1 MNNTLFNSAISC
13 SFVLHLY
20 IFITFF
26 MMQKN
31 SVTIQFVEIAAV
43 IFLGTM
49 TSMMNHGTTGLLWKT
64 ADRLVMF
71 ISIIFVL
78 YLVEYGEIFESP
90 LRIGVAHDYE
100 QCLFSYLHLS
110 LENVTKLVI
119 ALAITIS
126 CILSSLR
133 VTHIVDLS
141 CIQTNRLHVSAHIIV
156 TITLCYIVY
165 LVAHTNHVE
174 ILPNASTCGTTPTPY
189 SR

>member
-71 ISIIFVL
+71 ISMIFVL
-78 YLVEYGEIFESP
+78 YLVEFGDIFEPS
-90 LRIGVAHDYE
+90 LDSSITHDYE
-100 QCLFSYLHLS
+100 KCLSYLHLS
-110 LENVTKLVI
+110 LENVTKLGI

-126 CILSSLR
+126 CILSSLK

-174 ILPNASTCGTTPTPY
+174 ILPNASTRGTTPTPY